1 MLREV
6 DSHMIENGESKASA
20 RSVPP
25 ELGAVLRRKG
35 YILLVKGDTGTGKT
49 NLALELMALLHSE
62 GDSVHIS
69 TRTYPEKLAF
79 QHALFTKLAAAK
91 NVQFFSTLEFDPTQF
106 VVGHKVVSGLHG
118 LLSSMENPLVVL
130 DSWEGISDYIPA
142 EARMKVEQSLMAVLE
157 ETGARLI
164 LVSEHPEA
172 NTTLDQLADAIL
184 ILHQSVIDDR
194 RLRELEIRKL
204 RGVAIRQD
212 KYLFTLAGGRF
223 QYLEPF
229 TFKLPE
235 TTGMFRPLENTETH
249 MSTGSRDLD
258 ALLGGGV
265 ERGSTVLLEIRGE
278 VSFEAQVYVPLTAL
292 LNFLATNNAVMAFP
306 YSDFDP
312 KRARLFATQF
322 LAEDI
327 YDANMRVF
335 TTDRVEDPVAIKF
348 SLDMAKDFDKWLEVY
363 GTFKNQGK
371 TIWKLMA
378 LDTVENFYGQGV
390 MDFLA
395 TIASRVAVNKDIQ
408 SIVARP
414 NLELTEKVANIS
426 QIHLLITSRWGT
438 LVFYGVRPRTGFY
451 GLQFSFANGYPE
463 FQLIPLQDVLLSRH
477 DGSVPEEQPVSVPV
491 HIRRRP
497 PQADF
502 FETVA
507 HSVSSARR
515 KLVA

>member
-1 MLREV
+1 
-6 DSHMIENGESKASA
+6 MIEDNGSSSPT

-25 ELGAVLRRKG
+25 ELEAVLRRKG

-49 NLALELMALLHSE
+49 NLALELMSLLHAE

-69 TRTYPEKLAF
+69 TRTYPEKLSF
-79 QHALFTKLAAAK
+79 QHALFPKLAAER

-106 VVGHKVVSGLHG
+106 VVGHKVISGLHD

-130 DSWEGISDYIPA
+130 DSWEGISDYIPG

-184 ILHQSVIDDR
+184 ILRQKVIDDR

-204 RGVAIRQD
+204 RGVPIRQD
-212 KYLFTLAGGRF
+212 QYLFTLAGGRF

-229 TFKLPE
+229 DFKLPE
-235 TTGMFRPLENTETH
+235 ETAMYRPLSNTETH

-258 ALLGGGV
+258 SLLGGGV
-265 ERGSTVLLEIRGE
+265 PRGSTVLLEIRGD
-278 VSFEAQVYVPLTAL
+278 VPFEAQVYVPLTAL

-322 LAEDI
+322 LSQDV

-348 SLDMAKDFDKWLEVY
+348 SLDMAKDFEMWLDIY
-363 GTFKNQGK
+363 GKFKTQGK
-371 TIWKLMA
+371 IIWMLMA

-395 TIASRVAVNKDIQ
+395 TIAARVAVNKDIQ
-408 SIVARP
+408 SILARP
-414 NLELTEKVANIS
+414 NLDLTEKVANIS
-426 QIHLLITSRWGT
+426 QIHLVITTRWGT
-438 LVFYGVRPRTGFY
+438 LVFYGVKPRTGFY
-451 GLQFSFANGYPE
+451 GLQFSFANGFPE
-463 FQLIPLQDVLLSRH
+463 FKLIPLQDMPLSP
-477 DGSVPEEQPVSVPV
+477 DASTAPAEVPVAVPV
-491 HIRRRP
+491 HIRRRA

-507 HSVSSARR
+507 RSISSAKKR
-515 KLVA
+515 LVA

>member
-1 MLREV
+1 
-6 DSHMIENGESKASA
+6 MIENNESTTQL

-25 ELGAVLRRKG
+25 ELEAVLRRKG
-35 YILLVKGDTGTGKT
+35 YILLVKGDAGTGKT

-69 TRTYPEKLAF
+69 TRTYPEKLSF
-79 QHALFTKLAAAK
+79 QHALFPKLAAEP

-106 VVGHKVVSGLHG
+106 VVGHKVISGLHD

-164 LVSEHPEA
+164 LVSEHSEA

-184 ILHQSVIDDR
+184 ILRQKVIDDR

-204 RGVAIRQD
+204 RGVPIRQD
-212 KYLFTLAGGRF
+212 QYLFTLAGGRF

-229 TFKLPE
+229 NFKLPE
-235 TTGMFRPLENTETH
+235 ETAEFRPVHNTETH

-265 ERGSTVLLEIRGE
+265 ARGSTVLLEMRGD
-278 VSFEAQVYVPLTAL
+278 VPFEAQVYVPLTAL
-292 LNFLATNNAVMAFP
+292 LNFLATGNAVMMFP

-312 KRARLFATQF
+312 KRSRLFATQF
-322 LAEDI
+322 LAEDM
-327 YDANMRVF
+327 YDANMRVL
-335 TTDRVEDPVAIKF
+335 TT
-348 SLDMAKDFDKWLEVY
+348 
-363 GTFKNQGK
+363 
-371 TIWKLMA
+371 
-378 LDTVENFYGQGV
+378 
-390 MDFLA
+390 
-395 TIASRVAVNKDIQ
+395 
-408 SIVARP
+408 
-414 NLELTEKVANIS
+414 
-426 QIHLLITSRWGT
+426 RWCT
-438 LVFYGVRPRTGFY
+438 LVLYGVKPRTGFY

-463 FQLIPLQDVLLSRH
+463 VKLIPLQDVTLSRERS
-477 DGSVPEEQPVSVPV
+477 GTPGEPPLSIPV
-491 HIRRRP
+491 HIRRRA

-507 HSVSSARR
+507 RSMQNAKKR
-515 KLVA
+515 LIA

>member
-1 MLREV
+1 MLEPT
-6 DSHMIENGESKASA
+6 DGGEP
-20 RSVPP
+20 RGSVPP
-25 ELGAVLRRKG
+25 ELEAMLRRKG
-35 YILLVKGDTGTGKT
+35 YILLVKGDAGTGKT
-49 NLALELMALLHSE
+49 NLALELMSILHAD

-79 QHALFTKLAAAK
+79 QHALFPKLAAQP
-91 NVQFFSTLEFDPTQF
+91 NLQFFSTLEFDPTQF
-106 VVGHKVVSGLHG
+106 VVGHKVVSGLHE

-130 DSWEGISDYIPA
+130 DTWEGISDYIPA

-157 ETGARLI
+157 ETGSRLI
-164 LVSEHPEA
+164 LVSEHSEA

-184 ILHQSVIDDR
+184 ILHQKVIDDR

-204 RGVAIRQD
+204 RGVPIRQD
-212 KYLFTLAGGRF
+212 QYLFTLAGGRF
-223 QYLEPF
+223 RYLEPF
-229 TFKLPE
+229 TFRLPDE
-235 TTGMFRPLENTETH
+235 TAVFRPLGNTETH

-265 ERGSTVLLEIRGE
+265 PRGSTVLLEIRGD

-292 LNFLATNNAVMAFP
+292 LNFLATNNAVMMFP

-312 KRARLFATQF
+312 TRARLFATQF
-322 LAEDI
+322 LPEDM
-327 YDANMRVF
+327 YDANTRVF

-363 GTFKNQGK
+363 ASFKNQGK
-371 TIWKLMA
+371 IVWKLMA

-395 TIASRVAVNKDIQ
+395 TIASRVAVNRDIQ
-408 SIVARP
+408 SILARP

-426 QIHLLITSRWGT
+426 QIHLVITTRYGT
-438 LVFYGVRPRTGFY
+438 LVFYGVKPRTGFY

-463 FQLIPLQDVLLSRH
+463 FRLIPLQDTLLARE
-477 DGSVPEEQPVSVPV
+477 GAPVRGPVPVVPSV
-491 HIRRRP
+491 HIRRRA

-502 FETVA
+502 FDTVA
-507 HSVSSARR
+507 QSISGAKR
-515 KLVA
+515 KLVT

>member
-1 MLREV
+1 
-6 DSHMIENGESKASA
+6 MIEDNESPTYL

-25 ELGAVLRRKG
+25 ELEAVLRRKG
-35 YILLVKGDTGTGKT
+35 YILLVKGDAGTGKT

-69 TRTYPEKLAF
+69 TRTYPEKLSF
-79 QHALFTKLAAAK
+79 QHALFPKLAAEP

-106 VVGHKVVSGLHG
+106 VVGHRVISGLHD

-130 DSWEGISDYIPA
+130 DSWEGISAYIPA

-184 ILHQSVIDDR
+184 ILRQKVIDDR

-204 RGVAIRQD
+204 RGVPIRQD
-212 KYLFTLAGGRF
+212 QYLFTLAGGRF

-229 TFKLPE
+229 DFKLPE
-235 TTGMFRPLENTETH
+235 ETAMYRPLTNTETH

-265 ERGSTVLLEIRGE
+265 PRGSTVLLEIRGD
-278 VSFEAQVYVPLTAL
+278 VPFEAQVYVPLTAL

-306 YSDFDP
+306 YSDYDP
-312 KRARLFATQF
+312 TRARLFATQF
-322 LAEDI
+322 MPEDV

-335 TTDRVEDPVAIKF
+335 TTDRVDDPVAIKF
-348 SLDMAKDFDKWLEVY
+348 SLDPKEDFDKWFDTY
-363 GTFKNQGK
+363 SSFKAEGK
-371 TIWKLMA
+371 TIWMLMA
-378 LDTVENFYGQGV
+378 LDTVENFYGPGV
-390 MDFLA
+390 MNFLA
-395 TIASRVAVNKDIQ
+395 TVAARAAVNKDIQ

-414 NLELTEKVANIS
+414 NLELTKKVANIS
-426 QIHLLITSRWGT
+426 QIHLVLSQRWGT
-438 LVFYGVRPRTGFY
+438 LILHGVKPRTGFY
-451 GLQFSFANGYPE
+451 GLQFTFGHGYPE
-463 FQLIPLQDVLLSRH
+463 FELIPLEDTSLSAAER
-477 DGSVPEEQPVSVPV
+477 PEEE
-491 HIRRRP
+491 RP
-497 PQADF
+497 PGVTISGRRQGTRGDF
-502 FETVA
+502 FDTVMT
-507 HSVSSARR
+507 SLARSR
-515 KLVA
+515 KEVRT

>member
-1 MLREV
+1 
-6 DSHMIENGESKASA
+6 MIEDNESPTYL

-25 ELGAVLRRKG
+25 ELEAVLRRKG
-35 YILLVKGDTGTGKT
+35 YILLVKGDAGTGKT

-69 TRTYPEKLAF
+69 TRTYPEKLSF
-79 QHALFTKLAAAK
+79 QHALFPKLAAEP

-106 VVGHKVVSGLHG
+106 VVGHKVISGLHD

-164 LVSEHPEA
+164 LVSEHSEA

-184 ILHQSVIDDR
+184 ILRQKVIDDR

-204 RGVAIRQD
+204 RGVPIRQD
-212 KYLFTLAGGRF
+212 QYLFTLAGGRF

-229 TFKLPE
+229 NFKLPE
-235 TTGMFRPLENTETH
+235 ETAEFRPVHNTETH

-265 ERGSTVLLEIRGE
+265 ARGSTVLLEMRGD
-278 VSFEAQVYVPLTAL
+278 VPFEAQVYVPLTAL
-292 LNFLATNNAVMAFP
+292 LNFLATGNAVMMFP

-312 KRARLFATQF
+312 KRSRLFATQ
-322 LAEDI
+322 
-327 YDANMRVF
+327 
-335 TTDRVEDPVAIKF
+335 F
-348 SLDMAKDFDKWLEVY
+348 SLDMAKDFEMWLEVY
-363 GTFKNQGK
+363 GKFKNQGK
-371 TIWKLMA
+371 IVWKLMA

-395 TIASRVAVNKDIQ
+395 TVAARVAVNKDIQ
-408 SIVARP
+408 SVLARP

-426 QIHLLITSRWGT
+426 QIHLVLTTRWGT
-438 LVFYGVRPRTGFY
+438 LVFYGVKPRTGFY

-463 FQLIPLQDVLLSRH
+463 FKLIPLQDVPLSR
-477 DGSVPEEQPVSVPV
+477 EQGWMPGEPPLSIPV
-491 HIRRRP
+491 HIRRRA

-507 HSVSSARR
+507 RSMQNAKKR
-515 KLVA
+515 LIA

>member
-1 MLREV
+1 MTQVQNLTA
-6 DSHMIENGESKASA
+6 KA

-25 ELGAVLRRKG
+25 ELEAVLRRKG

-49 NLALELMALLHSE
+49 NLALELMALLHKE
-62 GDSVHIS
+62 GDAVHIS
-69 TRTYPEKLAF
+69 TRTYPEKLSF
-79 QHALFTKLAAAK
+79 QHALFPALAAEP

-106 VVGHKVVSGLHG
+106 VVGHKVVSGLHE

-184 ILHQSVIDDR
+184 ILHQTIIDDR

-204 RGVAIRQD
+204 RGVPIRQD
-212 KYLFTLAGGRF
+212 QYLFTLAGGRF

-229 TFKLPE
+229 TFKLPAN
-235 TTGMFRPLENTETH
+235 TAQFRPLPNTETH

-265 ERGSTVLLEIRGE
+265 PRGSTVLLEIRGD
-278 VSFEAQVYVPLTAL
+278 VPFEAQVYVPLTAL
-292 LNFLATNNAVMAFP
+292 LNFLTTNNAVMMFP

-322 LAEDI
+322 LDEHV

-348 SLDMAKDFDKWLEVY
+348 SLDMSKDFEMWLEIY
-363 GTFKNQGK
+363 GRFKNQGK
-371 TIWKLMA
+371 IIWKLMA

-395 TIASRVAVNKDIQ
+395 TVAARVSVNRDIQ
-408 SIVARP
+408 SILARP

-426 QIHLLITSRWGT
+426 QIHLIITTRWGT
-438 LVFYGVRPRTGFY
+438 LVFYGVKPRTGFH

-463 FQLIPLQDVLLSRH
+463 FKLIPLQDTLLEKDRRAASEPQ
-477 DGSVPEEQPVSVPV
+477 GPIPV
-491 HIRRRP
+491 HIRRRA
-497 PQADF
+497 PQDDF
-502 FETVA
+502 FDTVA
-507 HSVSSARR
+507 RSIQNAKRR
-515 KLVA
+515 LTA

>member
-1 MLREV
+1 
-6 DSHMIENGESKASA
+6 MIENNESTTQL

-25 ELGAVLRRKG
+25 ELEAVLRRKG
-35 YILLVKGDTGTGKT
+35 YILLVKGDAGTGKT

-69 TRTYPEKLAF
+69 TRTYPEKLSF
-79 QHALFTKLAAAK
+79 QHALFPKLAAEP

-106 VVGHKVVSGLHG
+106 VVGHRVISGLHD

-164 LVSEHPEA
+164 LVSEHSEA

-184 ILHQSVIDDR
+184 ILRQKVIDDR

-204 RGVAIRQD
+204 RGVPIRQD
-212 KYLFTLAGGRF
+212 QYLFTLAGGRF

-229 TFKLPE
+229 NFKLPDE
-235 TTGMFRPLENTETH
+235 TAEFRPVHNTETH

-265 ERGSTVLLEIRGE
+265 ARGSTVLLEMRGD
-278 VSFEAQVYVPLTAL
+278 VPFEAQVYVPLTAL
-292 LNFLATNNAVMAFP
+292 LNFLATGNAVMMFP

-312 KRARLFATQF
+312 KRSRLFATQF
-322 LAEDI
+322 LAEDM
-327 YDANMRVF
+327 YDANMPQLPLVL
-335 TTDRVEDPVAIKF
+335 TT
-348 SLDMAKDFDKWLEVY
+348 
-363 GTFKNQGK
+363 
-371 TIWKLMA
+371 
-378 LDTVENFYGQGV
+378 
-390 MDFLA
+390 
-395 TIASRVAVNKDIQ
+395 
-408 SIVARP
+408 
-414 NLELTEKVANIS
+414 
-426 QIHLLITSRWGT
+426 RWGP
-438 LVFYGVRPRTGFY
+438 LVFYGVKPRTGFY

-463 FQLIPLQDVLLSRH
+463 FKLIPLQDVPLSRER
-477 DGSVPEEQPVSVPV
+477 GEMPGEPPLSIPV
-491 HIRRRP
+491 HIRRRA

-507 HSVSSARR
+507 RSMQNAKKR
-515 KLVA
+515 LIA

>member
-1 MLREV
+1 MGCGR
-6 DSHMIENGESKASA
+6 SRRGMIENNESPANP

-25 ELGAVLRRKG
+25 ELEAVLRRKG
-35 YILLVKGDTGTGKT
+35 YILLVKGDAGTGKT

-62 GDSVHIS
+62 GDAVHIS
-69 TRTYPEKLAF
+69 TRTYPEKLSF
-79 QHALFTKLAAAK
+79 QHALFSKLAAEP

-106 VVGHKVVSGLHG
+106 VVGHKVISGLRD

-164 LVSEHPEA
+164 LVSEHSEA

-184 ILHQSVIDDR
+184 ILRQKVIDDR

-204 RGVAIRQD
+204 RGVPIRQD
-212 KYLFTLAGGRF
+212 QYLFTLAGGRF

-229 TFKLPE
+229 NFKLPE
-235 TTGMFRPLENTETH
+235 ETAEFRPVHNTETH

-265 ERGSTVLLEIRGE
+265 ARGSTVLLEMRGD
-278 VSFEAQVYVPLTAL
+278 VPFEAQVYVPLTAL
-292 LNFLATNNAVMAFP
+292 LNFLATGNAVMMFP

-312 KRARLFATQF
+312 KRSRLFATQF
-322 LAEDI
+322 LAEDM

-348 SLDMAKDFDKWLEVY
+348 SLDMAKDFEMWLEVY
-363 GTFKNQGK
+363 GKFKNQGK
-371 TIWKLMA
+371 IVWKLMA

-395 TIASRVAVNKDIQ
+395 TVAARVAVNKDIQ
-408 SIVARP
+408 SVLARP
-414 NLELTEKVANIS
+414 KLGCQRRRS
-426 QIHLLITSRWGT
+426 
-438 LVFYGVRPRTGFY
+438 RPRTSAQRRASKSSTGCSKA
-451 GLQFSFANGYPE
+451 GS
-463 FQLIPLQDVLLSRH
+463 SRVAWSRSPGGPGPGRRSSDPTFCTMARRRASRRACMSPCSRAGSPICTTC
-477 DGSVPEEQPVSVPV
+477 DGSDS
-491 HIRRRP
+491 
-497 PQADF
+497 
-502 FETVA
+502 T
-507 HSVSSARR
+507 SSR
-515 KLVA
+515 

>member
-1 MLREV
+1 ML
-6 DSHMIENGESKASA
+6 ESNESPSEA

-25 ELGAVLRRKG
+25 ELEAVLRRKG

-49 NLALELMALLHSE
+49 NLALELMSLLHEE

-69 TRTYPEKLAF
+69 TRTYPEKLSF
-79 QHALFTKLAAAK
+79 QHALFPKLASQP

-106 VVGHKVVSGLHG
+106 VVGHKVVSGLHD
-118 LLSSMENPLVVL
+118 LLSSMENPLVIL

-164 LVSEHPEA
+164 LVSENSSA

-184 ILHQSVIDDR
+184 ILRQKVIDDR

-204 RGVAIRQD
+204 RGVPIRQD
-212 KYLFTLAGGRF
+212 QYLFTLAGGRF

-229 TFKLPE
+229 DFKLPAA
-235 TTGMFRPLENTETH
+235 TAMFRPLGNTETH

-265 ERGSTVLLEIRGE
+265 PRGSTLLLEIRGD
-278 VSFEAQVYVPLTAL
+278 VPFEAQLYVPLTAL
-292 LNFLATNNAVMAFP
+292 LNFLATGNAVMMFP

-312 KRARLFATQF
+312 KRSRLFATQF
-322 LAEDI
+322 LSEDV
-327 YDANMRVF
+327 YNKNMRLF
-335 TTDRVEDPVAIKF
+335 TTDKVEDPVATKF
-348 SLDMAKDFDKWLEVY
+348 SLEMSKDFEMWLEIY
-363 GTFKNQGK
+363 SDLKSQNK
-371 TIWKLMA
+371 IIWKLMA

-395 TIASRVAVNKDIQ
+395 TVAARVAVNKDIQ
-408 SIVARP
+408 SILARP

-426 QIHLLITSRWGT
+426 QIHLVITTRWGT
-438 LVFYGVRPRTGFY
+438 LVFYGVKPRTGFY

-463 FQLIPLQDVLLSRH
+463 FQLIPLQDVRLSGR
-477 DGSVPEEQPVSVPV
+477 DGAVGPTEAVPSVPI
-491 HIRRRP
+491 HIRRRA

-502 FETVA
+502 FETV
-507 HSVSSARR
+507 SRSISSAKRR
-515 KLVA
+515 LVA